1 MKRAFA
7 VSETEYPDE
16 GCALVVAFSEKGA
29 KRRYRRWTG
38 ERARGVGELTPLTA
52 EVCTAHEALV
62 LWRSGG

>member
-7 VSETEYPDE
+7 VFETEYPEE
-16 GCALVVAFSEKGA
+16 GCTLIIAFSEKGA

-38 ERARGVGELTPLTA
+38 ERAPGVVELTPITA
-52 EVCTAHEALV
+52 ERCTAHEALV